1 MFQLLLKLGFN
12 INDRVFGCFVVS
24 FERIAQTVELN
35 TDINEVFWGEVNES
49 LLGHSAAR
57 YEDRKFRV

>member
-1 MFQLLLKLGFN
+1 MFQLSLKIGFT
-12 INDRVFGCFVVS
+12 IHGRVFGCFVVS
-24 FERIAQTVELN
+24 FERIAQTVKLN

-49 LLGHSAAR
+49 LVGHSAAR